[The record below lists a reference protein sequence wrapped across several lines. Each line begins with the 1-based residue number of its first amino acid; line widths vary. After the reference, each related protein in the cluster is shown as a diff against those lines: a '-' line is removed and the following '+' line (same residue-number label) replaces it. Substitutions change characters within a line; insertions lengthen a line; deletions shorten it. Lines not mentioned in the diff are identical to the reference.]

1 MKNQNESPFG
11 NPRFLA
17 TLAIT
22 FLGLWGWQY
31 YMNKKYPQPK
41 PAEVVQTNAAATG
54 AAQQQPTTEQKQL
67 DANKVGGQ
75 NNSSMTA
82 ASVQATSLPQTETKT
97 FEYSNEHVAF
107 TVSSNG
113 FGLKQFTV
121 KDYKDR
127 DGQFVKYEPVIPL
140 FAVVHKNT
148 PVQFSVTQKSE
159 TEFFGEATV
168 DGKKVTR
175 SLRFDPATYAM
186 HSEINYEPGID
197 SLQVDIE
204 QKKLVYKNTNFLMPS
219 FEHQDFIFVND
230 GKTNSES
237 ISTLKNGEGLLKTTG
252 NVSMAS
258 ISTQYFTT
266 AFVNKS
272 DFLPSIT
279 KKVDGNNA
287 LLTIDYDLKNLKSTQ
302 IKETFYVGAKKTEI
316 LSAIDPQMEEVL
328 NYGMFG
334 AISKI
339 LLRLLKFM
347 HQILGNWGLA
357 IIGMTLIVR
366 LILMPFNV
374 MSFRSA
380 QSMQKIKPQMDALRE
395 RYKGDPMR
403 MNQETMAL
411 MKKNKANPVSGCLP
425 MLLQIPIFFALWR
438 AISSSVELYQQP
450 FFGWITDLSSHDK
463 FFVLPIL
470 MGITMFLQQKM
481 TPTTMDPTQAKILNF
496 MPIIFTLFMVT
507 LPSGLTLY
515 NFVSALFGVTQ
526 QYFLLKQKNNNS
538 AALKPA

>member
-17 TLAIT
+17 VLAVT
-22 FLGLWGWQY
+22 FLALWGWQY
-31 YMNKKYPQPK
+31 YIGKKYPQPA
-41 PAEVVQTNAAATG
+41 PNAAAVAQNTQPNQTTSEASAGQAPSQAGDG
-54 AAQQQPTTEQKQL
+54 AGKTTAE
-67 DANKVGGQ
+67 
-75 NNSSMTA
+75 S
-82 ASVQATSLPQTETKT
+82 ATSAKT
-97 FEYSNEHVAF
+97 IEPAADAKSFEYSNEHVAF
-107 TVSSNG
+107 TVTSNG

-127 DGQFVKYEPVIPL
+127 EGQFVKYEPTTPL
-140 FAVVHKNT
+140 FSVLHKNL
-148 PVQFSVTQKSE
+148 PVHFNISQKSD
-159 TEFFGEATV
+159 TEFFGEAVV
-168 DGKKVTR
+168 DGKKVSRTL
-175 SLRFDPATYAM
+175 SFDPKTYSL
-186 HSEINYEPGID
+186 HSEMNFEPGLEGLRV
-197 SLQVDIE
+197 SIE
-204 QKKLVYKNTNFLMPS
+204 QKKLIPQSSNFLMPS
-219 FEHQDFIFVND
+219 FEHQDFIFIND

-237 ISTLKNGEGLLKTTG
+237 ISTLKTGEGLLKTTS
-252 NVSMAS
+252 NISMAS

-272 DFLPSIT
+272 DFLPAIT
-279 KKVDGNNA
+279 KKVEGNNA
-287 LLTIDYDLKNLKSTQ
+287 FLTIDYDLKNVKATQ
-302 IKETFYVGAKKTEI
+302 IKEIFYVGAKKTEI
-316 LSAIDPQMEEVL
+316 LSSIDPQMEEVL

-334 AISKI
+334 FISKI
-339 LLRLLKFM
+339 LLKLLKFM
-347 HQILGNWGLA
+347 HQMLGNWGLA

-366 LILMPFNV
+366 LVLMPFNV

-380 QSMQKIKPQMDALRE
+380 QAMQKIKPQMDAVRE

-463 FFVLPIL
+463 FFVLPVL
-470 MGITMFLQQKM
+470 MGITMYLQQKL

-526 QYFLLKQKNNNS
+526 QYFLLKQKNNNP